1 MAVDDTSLMNEI
13 NTILNS
19 GPKPVNYIWTATIS
33 TPAGKLTPFKV
44 MTIDIVRDYIGAMAD
59 YINLE
64 VAMGYGTYHQR
75 LMPYANALTCV
86 LSRTPVDENTT
97 DTALTSDIEAQT
109 LRCTPRDMS
118 SATVQ
123 GSNTFSSDQTAGDL
137 TSIQKFSFQLQDLGL
152 EQTRLQTVGT
162 VLTDMTAD
170 AAIRYIVTKISQQ
183 IKPNL
188 DTTNQIRGVDMVTAD
203 NSQVY
208 QHILIPHGTPGCDV
222 PFYIAHHFGAP
233 YAAGFGAFLQKNIWY
248 LYPVHDLTLFDKAAR
263 SITIINV
270 PKNRMPTMN
279 RTFRRTYNQ
288 LIVLATGD
296 VKHQDKS
303 DHQQQTHGNGAR
315 FVSADKLLNSFVT
328 VKDNKA
334 TALRSTNATELL
346 GQARPSGLNHIP
358 TTKMPVTANP
368 FKELGK
374 ISSRM
379 GSVLTVVWENSDPG
393 SVFPGMP
400 CQYLY
405 EVAGQVFAL
414 KGQVIGSQTQIAPLQ
429 PGLTPGAHR
438 QTTALTLFV
447 EHILDWSSSN
457 VYSGS

>member
-19 GPKPVNYIWTATIS
+19 GPKPVNYVWTVTIT
-33 TPAGKLTPFKV
+33 TPAAKLVPLKV
-44 MTIDIVRDYIGAMAD
+44 LSIDIARDYAGAMAD
-59 YINLE
+59 YIHLE
-64 VAMGYGTYHQR
+64 VALGYGTYHQQV
-75 LMPYANALTCV
+75 MPYANALTCV
-86 LSRTPVDENTT
+86 LSRAPVKESTT
-97 DTALTSDIEAQT
+97 DVDLNSDIEAQT

-118 SATVQ
+118 SAAVE
-123 GSNTFSSDQTAGDL
+123 GSNTFATDQTAGDL
-137 TSIQKFSFQLQDLGL
+137 TSIQKYSFQLQDLGL
-152 EQTRLQTVGT
+152 EQTRLQSVGT
-162 VLTDMTAD
+162 VLKNMTAD
-170 AAIRYIVTKISQQ
+170 SAIRYIVTKISQQ
-183 IKPNL
+183 INPSL
-188 DTTNQIRGVDMVTAD
+188 DTSNQIRGVDMVPAD
-203 NSQVY
+203 NTQIY
-208 QHILIPHGTPGCDV
+208 QHIVIPHATPGCDV
-222 PFYIAHHFGAP
+222 PFYIAHHYGAP
-233 YAAGFGAFLQKNIWY
+233 YSTGFGAYLQKNIWY
-248 LYPVHDLTLFDKAAR
+248 LYPLHDLTLFDNAAR
-263 SITIINV
+263 SLTVINV

-303 DHQQQTHGNGAR
+303 DHQQQTHGNGTR
-315 FVSADKLLNSFVT
+315 FISADKLLNGFVS

-334 TALRSTNATELL
+334 TALRSKNATELL

-358 TTKMPVTANP
+358 SSKMPVTANP

-379 GSVLTVVWENSDPG
+379 GSVITVVWENSDPG

-405 EVAGQVFAL
+405 EVSGKVFAL
-414 KGQVIGSQTQIAPLQ
+414 KGQVIGSQTQIAAIQ
-429 PGLTPGAHR
+429 PGLTPGTYR

-457 VYSGS
+457 VYTGS